1 VDYKVFDLA
10 EPHCATAAIYRDVRG
25 QIRYRCQHM
34 ISPHPA
40 PLATGHA
47 MRLGLR
53 PSNEKAK
60 AGAYTRIFR

>member
-1 VDYKVFDLA
+1 MIRAASLGLIPPDWQNGIEQVDYKVFDLA

-40 PLATGHA
+40 PLATGHD
-47 MRLGLR
+47 
-53 PSNEKAK
+53 
-60 AGAYTRIFR
+60 